1 MLLKGIALLALA
13 LAALVFFVAGT
24 PVWSLP
30 LLFLGFD
37 LGLLL
42 LSVLF
47 LWICCAT
54 VDMSKPQEEDS
65 RFFRRLMHPY
75 IEALISIV
83 GIRLHTQG
91 LEKVP
96 TDGRFLLVCNHLFI
110 ADPGV
115 LLHCFKN
122 SQLAF
127 VTKQENDSVFLVGKI
142 MHKILCQPI
151 DRNNDRAALKTIL
164 KCIQLLKEDKV
175 SVCVFPEG
183 YTSKDGK
190 LHHFRNGVFK
200 IAQKANVPIVVCTL
214 QNTRQ
219 IFKNMARLKHTD
231 VPVHLVE
238 VIPAEE
244 LKGLTTVQIGER
256 VYEAM
261 ISDLGEAFRYQE
273 PAVDAES

>member
-1 MLLKGIALLALA
+1 MLLKGIALLALV

-24 PVWSLP
+24 PVWFLP

-273 PAVDAES
+273 PAVDAEP

>member
-273 PAVDAES
+273 PAADTEA

>member
-1 MLLKGIALLALA
+1 MLLKGIALLALV

-54 VDMSKPQEEDS
+54 VGMSKPQEEDS

-273 PAVDAES
+273 PAADTEA

>member
-1 MLLKGIALLALA
+1 MLLKGIALLALI

-54 VDMSKPQEEDS
+54 VDMSKPQDEDS

-115 LLHCFKN
+115 LLHCFKD

-127 VTKQENDSVFLVGKI
+127 VTKQENESVFLVGKI

-151 DRNNDRAALKTIL
+151 DRDNDRAALKTIL

-219 IFKNMARLKHTD
+219 IFKNMAKLKHTD

-273 PAVDAES
+273 PAVDAEP

>member
-1 MLLKGIALLALA
+1 MLLKGIALLALV

-219 IFKNMARLKHTD
+219 IFKNMAKLKHTD

-261 ISDLGEAFRYQE
+261 ISDLGEEFRYQE
-273 PAVDAES
+273 PAADAEP

>member
-1 MLLKGIALLALA
+1 LLLKGIALLALV

-200 IAQKANVPIVVCTL
+200 IAQKANVPIVICTL

-219 IFKNMARLKHTD
+219 IFKNMAKLKHTD

-273 PAVDAES
+273 PAVDAEP

>member
-1 MLLKGIALLALA
+1 MLLKGIALLALV

-273 PAVDAES
+273 PAAE

>member
-1 MLLKGIALLALA
+1 MLLKGIALLALV

-96 TDGRFLLVCNHLFI
+96 TDGRLLLVCNHLFI

-219 IFKNMARLKHTD
+219 IFKNMAKLKHTD

-273 PAVDAES
+273 PAADTEA

>member
-1 MLLKGIALLALA
+1 MLLKGIALLALV

-219 IFKNMARLKHTD
+219 IFKNMAKLKHTD

-273 PAVDAES
+273 PAADAEP

>member
-1 MLLKGIALLALA
+1 MLLKGIALLSLV
-13 LAALVFFVAGT
+13 LAALVFFAAGT

-30 LLFLGFD
+30 LLFLVFD

-127 VTKQENDSVFLVGKI
+127 VTKQENESVFLVGKI

-151 DRNNDRAALKTIL
+151 DRDNDRAALKTIL

-219 IFKNMARLKHTD
+219 IFKNMAKLKHTD

-273 PAVDAES
+273 PAVDAEP

>member
-1 MLLKGIALLALA
+1 MLLKGIALLALV

-127 VTKQENDSVFLVGKI
+127 VTKQENESVFLVGKI

-151 DRNNDRAALKTIL
+151 DRDNDRAALKTIL

-219 IFKNMARLKHTD
+219 IFKNMAKLKHTD

-261 ISDLGEAFRYQE
+261 ISDLGEEFRYQE
-273 PAVDAES
+273 PAVDAEP

>member
-1 MLLKGIALLALA
+1 MLLKGIALLALV
-13 LAALVFFVAGT
+13 LAALVFFMAGT

-175 SVCVFPEG
+175 SICVFPEG

-261 ISDLGEAFRYQE
+261 ISDLGEEFRYQE
-273 PAVDAES
+273 PAVDAEP

>member
-1 MLLKGIALLALA
+1 MLLKGIALLALV

-37 LGLLL
+37 LGLLV

-219 IFKNMARLKHTD
+219 IFKNMAKLKHTD

-273 PAVDAES
+273 PAADTEV

>member
-1 MLLKGIALLALA
+1 MLLKGIALLALV

-30 LLFLGFD
+30 LLFLVFD

-127 VTKQENDSVFLVGKI
+127 VTKQENESVFLVGKI

-151 DRNNDRAALKTIL
+151 DRDNDRAALKTIL

-219 IFKNMARLKHTD
+219 IFKNMAKLKHTD

-273 PAVDAES
+273 PAVDAEP

>member
-1 MLLKGIALLALA
+1 MLLKGIALLALV
-13 LAALVFFVAGT
+13 LAALVFFAAGT

-37 LGLLL
+37 LGLLV

-219 IFKNMARLKHTD
+219 IFQNMAKLKHTD

-273 PAVDAES
+273 PAVDAEP

>member
-1 MLLKGIALLALA
+1 MLLKGIALLALV

-83 GIRLHTQG
+83 G
-91 LEKVP
+91 
-96 TDGRFLLVCNHLFI
+96 NHLFI

-219 IFKNMARLKHTD
+219 IFKNMAKLKHTD

-273 PAVDAES
+273 PAADTEA

>member
-1 MLLKGIALLALA
+1 MLLKGIALLALV

-65 RFFRRLMHPY
+65 RFFRCLMHPY

-219 IFKNMARLKHTD
+219 IFKNMAKLKHTD

-256 VYEAM
+256 VYETM

-273 PAVDAES
+273 PAVDAEP

>member
-1 MLLKGIALLALA
+1 MLLKGIALLALV

-219 IFKNMARLKHTD
+219 IFKNMAKLKHAD

-273 PAVDAES
+273 PAADTEA

>member
-1 MLLKGIALLALA
+1 MLLKGIALLALV

-54 VDMSKPQEEDS
+54 VDMSKTQEEDS

-175 SVCVFPEG
+175 SICVFPEG

-190 LHHFRNGVFK
+190 LHPFRNGVFK

-273 PAVDAES
+273 PAVDAEP

>member
-1 MLLKGIALLALA
+1 MLLKGIALLALV

-65 RFFRRLMHPY
+65 RFFRCLMHPY

-273 PAVDAES
+273 PAVDAEP

>member
-1 MLLKGIALLALA
+1 MLLKGIALLALI

-127 VTKQENDSVFLVGKI
+127 VTKQENESVFLVGKI

-151 DRNNDRAALKTIL
+151 DRDNDRAALKTIL

-219 IFKNMARLKHTD
+219 IFKNMAKLKHTD

-273 PAVDAES
+273 PAADAEP

>member
-54 VDMSKPQEEDS
+54 VDMSKLQEEDS

-190 LHHFRNGVFK
+190 LHHFRNGAFK

-273 PAVDAES
+273 PAVDAEP

>member
-1 MLLKGIALLALA
+1 MLLKGIALLALV

-261 ISDLGEAFRYQE
+261 ITDLGEEFRFQE
-273 PAVDAES
+273 PAADTEA

>member
-1 MLLKGIALLALA
+1 MLLKGIALLALV

-110 ADPGV
+110 ADPCV
-115 LLHCFKN
+115 LLHCFPK

-127 VTKQENDSVFLVGKI
+127 VTKQENQKLFVVGKV

-151 DRNNDRAALKTIL
+151 DRENDRAALKTII
-164 KCIQLLKEDKV
+164 KCIQLLKDDEA
-175 SVCVFPEG
+175 SVAVFPEG

-190 LHHFRNGVFK
+190 LHHFRSGVFK
-200 IAQKANVPIVVCTL
+200 IAQKANVPIVVCTI

-219 IFKNMARLKHTD
+219 IFRNVTHLKPTD
-231 VPVHLVE
+231 VELHLVD
-238 VIPAEE
+238 VIPAED
-244 LKGLTTVQIGER
+244 LKGKTTVDIGNQ
-256 VYEAM
+256 VYEMM
-261 ISDLGEAFRYQE
+261 IGDLGESFRME
-273 PAVDAES
+273 EA

>member
-1 MLLKGIALLALA
+1 MLLKGIALLALV

-115 LLHCFKN
+115 LLHCVKN

-273 PAVDAES
+273 PAADTEA

>member
-1 MLLKGIALLALA
+1 MLLKGIALLALV

-24 PVWSLP
+24 PVWFLP

-219 IFKNMARLKHTD
+219 IFKNMAKLKHTD

-273 PAVDAES
+273 PAVDAEP